1 MELLLTQKLL
11 IDGLKLFQV
20 SQGKAMVVMMLMDTE
35 EKRWRMMK
43 FMQDNLS
50 ATEEK
55 LVAEAYRIATK

>member
-43 FMQDNLS
+43 FMQAHQT
-50 ATEEK
+50 ATEDEI
-55 LVAEAYRIATK
+55 VAEAYRIATK

>member
-55 LVAEAYRIATK
+55 LVAEAYRIAAM

>member
-55 LVAEAYRIATK
+55 LVAEAYRIAAK